1 MLTLLI
7 ILVFGLGL
15 IMILIDV
22 KKYNGES
29 EWLGYFA
36 AGCVIL
42 FAVGVIAEIVGIVT
56 VTNGVVID
64 NKIEICE
71 TENANI
77 ENSVRAAVET
87 YLQHENIT
95 YDKLSNSNAT
105 TFVGIFPE
113 LSSNEIVIKQVE
125 IINENNK
132 RIRELKEEKA
142 NLGIWKFLIY
152 FGHYGGGNK
161 K

>member
-1 MLTLLI
+1 MITLLV
-7 ILVFGLGL
+7 ILMFSLGL
-15 IMILIDV
+15 TFIVINYTKFGSENEPLIWGIIV
-22 KKYNGES
+22 CG
-29 EWLGYFA
+29 
-36 AGCVIL
+36 IL
-42 FAVGVIAEIVGIVT
+42 FVVGVITEIVGIVA

-71 TENANI
+71 TENTNI
-77 ENSVRAAVET
+77 ENSVRVAVET

-95 YDKLSNSNAT
+95 YDKLSNANAT
-105 TFVGIFPE
+105 TFVGVFPE

-152 FGHYGGGNK
+152 FGH
-161 K
+161 

>member
-15 IMILIDV
+15 IMVLIDF
-22 KKYNGES
+22 KKYNGEN
-29 EWLGYFA
+29 EWLAYGIIPCA
-36 AGCVIL
+36 LL
-42 FAVGVIAEIVGIVT
+42 FAVGIIAEIVGIVT
-56 VTNGVVID
+56 VSNGVVID
-64 NKIEICE
+64 DKIEICE

-105 TFVGIFPE
+105 IFVGIFPE

-132 RIRELKEEKA
+132 RIRELKEEKT
-142 NLGIWKFLIY
+142 NLSIWKFLIY
-152 FGHYGGGNK
+152 FGH
-161 K
+161 